1 MTKEEVSKKV
11 IAHIARILGMQQHE
25 VTPESLVVADLGA
38 DSLDMVE
45 VVMAVED
52 EFEIEIYDAEMERLS
67 TVQDWI
73 DIAERK
79 LAEKEQKS

>member
-1 MTKEEVSKKV
+1 MTKEEIAKIV
-11 IAHIARILGMQQHE
+11 IRGIAGKLDMHEHE
-25 VTPESLVVADLGA
+25 VTAESKVTEDLGA

-45 VVMAVED
+45 IVMQVED
-52 EFEIEIYDAEMERLS
+52 DFEIEIYDAELERLS